1 MNKLFLYRISYMSLI
16 IYLFYL
22 FYSQK
27 TETFNNN
34 NNKQCFYQFKK
45 ILYINLKNRKRS
57 QKTNS

>member
-1 MNKLFLYRISYMSLI
+1 MNKLFLIGLVIASLI

-45 ILYINLKNRKRS
+45 YYTLI
-57 QKTNS
+57 